1 MYSLYIYRIY
11 FRHKKHSP
19 PLADEK
25 IIAQKYKLKI
35 NCEIFTIVFIVFF
48 DFFTYFSLFLSN
60 YIAFYRKMRIFFYL
74 ISQKHKKN
82 GKAFYPCRIIAPICF
97 LCFLNC
103 EILKILQIPCDRF

>member
-35 NCEIFTIVFIVFF
+35 NYEISTIVFIAFF

-60 YIAFYRKMRIFFYL
+60 YIAFYRKCGIFFYR
-74 ISQKHKKN
+74 ISQKHKN
-82 GKAFYPCRIIAPICF
+82 SASLLPLPNIYADMFF
-97 LCFLNC
+97 VFFT
-103 EILKILQIPCDRF
+103 LKY

>member
-35 NCEIFTIVFIVFF
+35 NYEISTIVFIVFF

-60 YIAFYRKMRIFFYL
+60 YIAFYRKMRNIFL
-74 ISQKHKKN
+74 SNLTKTQKKRQ
-82 GKAFYPCRIIAPICF
+82 GFYPLPNIYADMF
-97 LCFLNC
+97 FVFFT
-103 EILKILQIPCDRF
+103 LKY

>member
-35 NCEIFTIVFIVFF
+35 NCEIFTIVFIAFF

-60 YIAFYRKMRIFFYL
+60 YIAFYRKMRNDFL
-74 ISQKHKKN
+74 SNLTKTQKN
-82 GKAFYPCRIIAPICF
+82 GTKQQKTRQDFLALPNYCADTF
-97 LCFLNC
+97 LCFTT
-103 EILKILQIPCDRF
+103 KY